1 MSKTKE
7 TSITIDVQLDENKVP
22 EQIVWSAPDGGIK
35 KEEAQALLMSLW
47 DGKNQETLRMDLW
60 VKDMP
65 IDQMNAFF
73 HQSLVT
79 MAQTFYRATQN
90 EKMTATMNDFCEY
103 FATHLNIDRGSN
115 AGN

>member
-1 MSKTKE
+1 MNKGKE
-7 TSITIDVQLDENKVP
+7 AHIKIDVQLDENKVP
-22 EQIVWSAPDGGIK
+22 EKIVWSAPDSGVND
-35 KEEAQALLMSLW
+35 EEAQALLMSLW

-60 VKDMP
+60 VKEMP
-65 IDQMNAFF
+65 IDQMNVFF

-103 FATHLNIDRGSN
+103 FATHLNIDRG
-115 AGN
+115 GKR

>member
-1 MSKTKE
+1 MSKGKE
-7 TSITIDVQLDENKVP
+7 TNIKIDVQLDENKIP
-22 EQIVWSAPDGGIK
+22 EKIVWSATDGGVNE
-35 KEEAQALLMSLW
+35 EEAQALLMSLW

-60 VKDMP
+60 VKEMP
-65 IDQMNAFF
+65 IDQMNVFF

-103 FATHLNIDRGSN
+103 FATNLKIDRKGK
-115 AGN
+115 A